1 MPSPSH
7 NAFTVMQWWLIIVL
21 VIYYNMIYFCPIFG
35 SQKSH
40 SKVLKSYPFPLPD
53 TCQVDEH
60 DAIYIQGQP
69 DPSWVSNERMQ
80 VTEILTDFKEK
91 LEARYCIKIL
101 EHVCPGQCRKII

>member
-1 MPSPSH
+1 
-7 NAFTVMQWWLIIVL
+7 
-21 VIYYNMIYFCPIFG
+21 MIYCCPTFG

-60 DAIYIQGQP
+60 DAIYIQGQL

-91 LEARYCIKIL
+91 LEAGYCIKIL